1 MNLNL
6 AKDDPAYKQLHIL
19 LKEKLSERMDS
30 VDDSLPTYILHIAV
44 AMNKSK
50 PEVVSALD
58 FVQPEIAKTIVD
70 WMWNNFKEYAK
81 LQSAKEEEGG
91 SLAGK
96 RSKRSSKEATV
107 KKKLEADKKDSTV
120 IDKNVKRRSVLKKGK
135 ECNGSLDIEGG
146 KEEKHKIES
155 TTASP
160 LVRPSVSFRVV
171 PKRKPPAESKE
182 EDALPTTQ
190 PNPDTKQIRCRYWPN
205 CANGKT
211 CPYFHP
217 HETCKKFPACEYG
230 DRCLCIHP
238 QIPCK
243 FGVYCAR
250 PDCAF
255 LHPVQ
260 PPIVYPMPYWPVYD
274 YSGACNVHAKFP
286 GRKE

>member
-190 PNPDTKQIRCRYWPN
+190 PNPDTKVLSTPALANPVQVLAQLRERQDLSLLPPSRDVQEVPRVRVWGQVPVHTPADPVQIWSVLRAPRLRLSSS
-205 CANGKT
+205 CAASY
-211 CPYFHP
+211 CVPD
-217 HETCKKFPACEYG
+217 ALLA
-230 DRCLCIHP
+230 CLCL
-238 QIPCK
+238 Q
-243 FGVYCAR
+243 
-250 PDCAF
+250 
-255 LHPVQ
+255 
-260 PPIVYPMPYWPVYD
+260 
-274 YSGACNVHAKFP
+274 
-286 GRKE
+286 